1 MWEATRAGGM
11 CFVVLGLGLVGLAVS
26 ATTTAQ
32 AGDLEPPRYGPAPY
46 PAPNYG
52 GMYEGG
58 GPCRIVL
65 DRRVDRYGREI
76 VQRVRVC
83 GPGAAY
89 PEAPVVGP
97 GYGYPAPRYY
107 APQPSGDYAPRPL
120 APVGPMGPGYYN

>member
-1 MWEATRAGGM
+1 MSQVMRPIAVCA
-11 CFVVLGLGLVGLAVS
+11 GLAIAAFWIW
-26 ATTTAQ
+26 ATTAAQ

-52 GMYEGG
+52 AVYEPG

-65 DRRVDRYGREI
+65 DRRIDRYGREI

-83 GPGAAY
+83 DPGAAY
-89 PEAPVVGP
+89 PEAPVAAP

-107 APQPSGDYAPRPL
+107 GPQPSGDYAYPPRPL
-120 APVGPMGPGYYN
+120 APIGPKYYN